1 MQVKF
6 INPSRLFVKSGNS
19 NSVYNHRLAPKSN
32 QPASPTLL
40 QACFFSLISGL
51 YMAQLTSNTDSIIK
65 KLVTVFAL
73 VFCSFDKFVILDNPD
88 RASTVKKI
96 TIPG

>member
-1 MQVKF
+1 VQVKF
-6 INPSRLFVKSGNS
+6 INPSRFFVKSGNN
-19 NSVYNHRLAPKSN
+19 NSENDHRLAPKSN

-65 KLVTVFAL
+65 KLVTVFAFL
-73 VFCSFDKFVILDNPD
+73 SCSIDKFVILDNPD
-88 RASTVKKI
+88 RAATVNQL
-96 TIPG
+96 TIP